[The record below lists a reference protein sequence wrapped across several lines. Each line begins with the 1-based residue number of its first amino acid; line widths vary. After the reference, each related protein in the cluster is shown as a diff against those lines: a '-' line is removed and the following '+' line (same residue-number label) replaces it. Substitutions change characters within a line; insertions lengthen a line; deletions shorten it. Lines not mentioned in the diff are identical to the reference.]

1 MRTSI
6 VYEMIAIGILTILF
20 LWPSYFLVSGK
31 LPEKELVKMAMGAF
45 VLGSSMHLFLEVV
58 GTNEKWCRITYK

>member
-31 LPEKELVKMAMGAF
+31 FPEKELVKMALGAF

-58 GTNEKWCRITYK
+58 GANEKWCRITYK

>member
-20 LWPSYFLVSGK
+20 LWPSYLLVSGK
-31 LPEKELVKMAMGAF
+31 FPEKELVKMALGAF

-58 GTNEKWCRITYK
+58 GANEKWCRITYK